1 MDNEK
6 DVIEIDLKK
15 VFNMIKKR
23 IIYILLI
30 GLLTSAVAGCFT
42 EFLID
47 PKYTAT
53 TKLYAYSNAER
64 ISSNSSIT
72 ANELSASES
81 LVGTYI
87 VVLESDTVLDEV
99 AKKLSLDMSAREIR
113 SCVSV
118 STIEDSIAFEV
129 SVKTT
134 DPKLSMDIANT
145 IAEVAPEK
153 IVQIVKVGGV
163 EIIDKAKLPTAPSSP
178 NLKLNILI
186 GFVIGFAL
194 SFATFLLKEMFDK
207 TIRVESDIEKEF
219 DFPILGSIP
228 NLNPTNEK
236 SRKSVR
242 EEKRN
247 V

>member
-1 MDNEK
+1 
-6 DVIEIDLKK
+6 
-15 VFNMIKKR
+15 
-23 IIYILLI
+23 
-30 GLLTSAVAGCFT
+30 
-42 EFLID
+42 
-47 PKYTAT
+47 
-53 TKLYAYSNAER
+53 
-64 ISSNSSIT
+64 
-72 ANELSASES
+72 
-81 LVGTYI
+81 
-87 VVLESDTVLDEV
+87 
-99 AKKLSLDMSAREIR
+99 MSAKEIR
-113 SCVSV
+113 SYVSV

-194 SFATFLLKEMFDK
+194 AFAGFLLKEMFDT
-207 TIRVESDIEKEF
+207 TIRNENDIEKEF
-219 DFPILGSIP
+219 DFPVLGSIP
-228 NLNPTNEK
+228 NLNPKNEK
-236 SRKSVR
+236 AKSSVR